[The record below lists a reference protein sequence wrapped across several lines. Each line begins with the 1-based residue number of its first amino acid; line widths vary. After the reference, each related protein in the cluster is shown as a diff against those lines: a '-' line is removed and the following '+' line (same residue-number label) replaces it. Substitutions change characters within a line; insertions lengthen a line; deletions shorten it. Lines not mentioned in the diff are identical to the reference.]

1 MPGIEVIREDVETRV
16 ILRLQGKFDGPAAY
30 LLNSLLTDIEPTQQV
45 VVDFSRVIEFQ
56 DLAVGVLT
64 RGLTDRSCQLQ
75 GLRSHQERMFQYFGV
90 ATHGHERTVRPPKPS
105 LRVA

>member
-1 MPGIEVIREDVETRV
+1 M
-16 ILRLQGKFDGPAAY
+16 
-30 LLNSLLTDIEPTQQV
+30 
-45 VVDFSRVIEFQ
+45 DFSRVAEFQ

-64 RGLTDRSCQLQ
+64 GALTARTCQLQ

-90 ATHGHERTVRPPKPS
+90 ATGGHDRGAPAPRPVAQLPPPPKS